1 MTNRLE
7 AEAKTNHHWG
17 VTTLNNE
24 LTGSDLT
31 RAMLARGDSQIWCAV
46 ADDSDEEAM
55 EDLANNDF
63 TAFIVS
69 SQENCFFC
77 TGGMEWRFAVPIK
90 IVAVTAS
97 EVMQYG

>member
-1 MTNRLE
+1 M
-7 AEAKTNHHWG
+7 
-17 VTTLNNE
+17 NNK
-24 LTGSDLT
+24 LIGSDLT
-31 RAMLARGDSQIWCAV
+31 RAMLARGDRQIWCTV

-97 EVMQYG
+97 EAKHIEVASTDAS

>member
-1 MTNRLE
+1 M
-7 AEAKTNHHWG
+7 
-17 VTTLNNE
+17 NNE

-90 IVAVTAS
+90 IVALTAS
-97 EVMQYG
+97 EVIQYG